1 MSEKAVDSIDLG
13 SWARFTPSLVS
24 FLNNDVDAGARLVF
38 YVGQPL
44 LEPDTQL
51 TAPGLANKLLRR
63 KAKISSDKPG
73 IAVLVNQT
81 QGALSY
87 TALAPRVDGLEQL
100 LLGPAHVMQLALL
113 GWDAQQPNALTFKT
127 TDAAKLAEMITRSLL
142 EVFKVAHPAD
152 LGLDLA

>member
-1 MSEKAVDSIDLG
+1 MSEKAVDCIDLG

-24 FLNNDVDAGARLVF
+24 FLSNDVDVGARLVF

-44 LEPDTQL
+44 LAPGTQL

-73 IAVLVNQT
+73 IAVLVEQA

-113 GWDAQQPNALTFKT
+113 GWDAQPNAVTFKT
-127 TDAAKLAEMITRSLL
+127 TDAAKLAEILTRSLL

>member
-24 FLNNDVDAGARLVF
+24 FLSNDVDAGARLVF
-38 YVGQPL
+38 YVDQPL
-44 LEPDTQL
+44 LAPDTQL

-73 IAVLVNQT
+73 IAVLVDQT

-100 LLGPAHVMQLALL
+100 IM
-113 GWDAQQPNALTFKT
+113 
-127 TDAAKLAEMITRSLL
+127 
-142 EVFKVAHPAD
+142 
-152 LGLDLA
+152 

>member
-1 MSEKAVDSIDLG
+1 MSEKAVDSINLG

-24 FLNNDVDAGARLVF
+24 VLSNDVDAGARLVF

-73 IAVLVNQT
+73 IA
-81 QGALSY
+81 
-87 TALAPRVDGLEQL
+87 PRVDGLEQL

-113 GWDAQQPNALTFKT
+113 GWDAQPNALTFKT

-142 EVFKVAHPAD
+142 EVFKVSHPAD

>member
-24 FLNNDVDAGARLVF
+24 FLSNDVDAGARLVF
-38 YVGQPL
+38 YVDQPL
-44 LEPDTQL
+44 LAPDTQL

-73 IAVLVNQT
+73 IAVCDQT

-100 LLGPAHVMQLALL
+100 LLGQLTLCSWLCWA
-113 GWDAQQPNALTFKT
+113 GMP
-127 TDAAKLAEMITRSLL
+127 SLMS
-142 EVFKVAHPAD
+142 
-152 LGLDLA
+152 

>member
-13 SWARFTPSLVS
+13 SWARFTPSLVN

-63 KAKISSDKPG
+63 QD
-73 IAVLVNQT
+73 
-81 QGALSY
+81 
-87 TALAPRVDGLEQL
+87 
-100 LLGPAHVMQLALL
+100 
-113 GWDAQQPNALTFKT
+113 F
-127 TDAAKLAEMITRSLL
+127 
-142 EVFKVAHPAD
+142 
-152 LGLDLA
+152 